1 MKLDYQ
7 SKHQLSVL
15 LQDSLDFKMHVQS
28 SLEFGIIEEGSCE
41 FICSGKQYSLKPGD
55 VYIAFPDQPHAYF
68 GSQNLKAYLLL
79 VPIKSFLRSFYSTL
93 TKQVP
98 KKAVLSTD
106 EWDKSIHQVL
116 KLAYKDAPTAAPV
129 IMQGYLR
136 IILGKLFN
144 SLELVERCNT
154 AEDALYKILVYI
166 NGNYRDKITRANIA
180 KAVGYNESYISHLFS
195 ETMRTTIPDYLHR
208 MRIEDAC
215 NMLRSTSLSISQI
228 SAEVGFTSIRN
239 FNRIFQAK
247 TGMTP
252 HQFRNNLTK

>member
-41 FICSGKQYSLKPGD
+41 FICSGRQYSLKPGD

-129 IMQGYLR
+129 IMQGYLQ

-166 NGNYRDKITRANIA
+166 NGNYREKLQEQISQKQLATTKVIFPICFQKQCAPRYRITFTACELICYA
-180 KAVGYNESYISHLFS
+180 AHLFPYHKS
-195 ETMRTTIPDYLHR
+195 RLKLDLPLSVI
-208 MRIEDAC
+208 
-215 NMLRSTSLSISQI
+215 STGYSKPKQ
-228 SAEVGFTSIRN
+228 E
-239 FNRIFQAK
+239 
-247 TGMTP
+247 
-252 HQFRNNLTK
+252 